1 MIDPGEV
8 AICFGDEGTWCPLYQ
23 HDSDGKIE
31 QTYSDGEET
40 VSSSITDDDLLNL
53 SQNVK
58 SLNINNKP
66 SSSDLSTT
74 DNRSSLTSC
83 SNNMSNYTISTDINL
98 QIDNLNDFNS
108 SMSNSYSLQTIFN
121 DWNSQQNNLWSQ
133 NQLSTLDGLLY
144 QGGHF

>member
-23 HDSDGKIE
+23 HDSDGTIQ